1 MEITTVEGTN
11 NAHKVMLFA
20 LSTCGWCRRT
30 RQFFEDNDIAYDY
43 IYVDLLT
50 GDPRREVL
58 EELKKW
64 TSRRAFPTVVI
75 DEDQVL
81 VGLDEDKLRKALEL

>member
-1 MEITTVEGTN
+1 METTTVEGTN
-11 NAHKVMLFA
+11 STHKVLLFA

-30 RQFFEDNDIAYDY
+30 RQFLEEKGVAYDY

-58 EELKKW
+58 AELKKW
-64 TSRRAFPTVVI
+64 TTRRAFPTIVI
-75 DEDQVL
+75 DEDEVQT
-81 VGLDEDKLRKALEL
+81 GLDKEKLEKALEL